1 MRLVFWLLALLLI
14 FPNFSNLNAAE
25 KSKKKKKGT
34 EIALPAPKKQSPYE
48 KLFKGKNVVTAK
60 SNFITLHKV
69 GDKLYFEIPLKYMER
84 EILLASTVT
93 NVTAPDFC
101 DIGYKANQPLHLKFT
116 RRDSTVF
123 LRYVTSTATTDN
135 LQKAMETVY
144 GDPIFNAYD
153 VKAYNP
159 DSTAVVID
167 MTTLF
172 TTNVKD
178 LSFFPDALMGGM
190 VSLSTSFKKEASYL
204 DEIKAFDD
212 NLSIKSVMSYGVSM
226 SVMGMMK
233 LMDNYPFTATV
244 TRSILLLPEEPMR
257 PRLTDSRVGIFN
269 TTKTR
274 LSITNEDEI
283 GRYSVAHR
291 WRIEPKDVE
300 AYKRGELVEPVKPIV
315 FYVDDAFPELWKE
328 SIHKGVTNWNAAFEK
343 IGFKNVMIAKDFS
356 KDDPTFDPDNLKY
369 SCIRYIPNTTANAMG
384 PSWTDPRSGEIVNA
398 SVLVYG
404 NIIQL
409 LNNWCFV
416 QTAQLDASVRG
427 KKLPDDVVK
436 EAMVYV
442 ISHEVGHCL
451 GFMHNMGSSSA
462 FPVDSLRS
470 ATFTQKYG
478 TTPCIM
484 DYARF
489 NYVAQPEDKGVKLT
503 PPDLGV
509 YDYFLVKWN
518 YQYLPGLK
526 DEWEEQ
532 PIVESWVDEHAGD
545 PIYRYGRQQVQTR
558 YDPSA
563 LEEDLGD
570 DPIKASDYG
579 IKNLKYIL
587 AHLEEWIENDTD
599 YTHRRALY
607 SQILNQYYRYLRNVM
622 YNIGGIYLTEVKEG
636 TPGKT
641 YEAVAKERQKASMK
655 WLLNQYKTMSW
666 LDNTELTQHFPL
678 AINGSATVRAKVA
691 GEFSKLIS
699 NVILSSYVASS
710 PYSVEEFMTD
720 LYNGTWNS
728 LLQGTSLTEGDKILQ
743 KAVVDMICASLNDGD
758 KGSKSLLGFAPSVD
772 EILLYNLDETGLI
785 RRYEEA
791 FRCVDEKY
799 GQGFVG
805 SRISLD
811 ENFGPAGYG
820 FQRPINISAID
831 DSRAYLQ
838 NLAVKSRALL
848 KGRVNGMTGKTK
860 IHYQSLLIKL
870 NNALKDKL

>member
-1 MRLVFWLLALLLI
+1 MRLVFWLLAALLVL
-14 FPNFSNLNAAE
+14 PNFSDINATE
-25 KSKKKKKGT
+25 KNKKKKKGT
-34 EIALPAPKKQSPYE
+34 EVALPAPKKQSPYE

-60 SNFITLHKV
+60 SDFITLHKV

-135 LQKAMETVY
+135 LQKAMKTVY
-144 GDPIFNAYD
+144 GDPIFNAYE

-167 MTTLF
+167 MTALF

-233 LMDNYPFTATV
+233 LLDNYPFTATV

-283 GRYSVAHR
+283 GTYSVAHR

-343 IGFKNVMIAKDFS
+343 IGFKNVMIAKDFPQ
-356 KDDPTFDPDNLKY
+356 DDPTFDPDNLKY
-369 SCIRYIPNTTANAMG
+369 SCIRYVANTTANAMG

-409 LNNWCFV
+409 LNNWSFV

-451 GFMHNMGSSSA
+451 GFMHNMASSSA

-470 ATFTQKYG
+470 ASFTQKYG

-489 NYVAQPEDKGVKLT
+489 NYIAQAEDKGVKLT
-503 PPDLGV
+503 PPDLGI

-518 YQYLPGLK
+518 YQYLPDLK

-563 LEEDLGD
+563 LEEDLGN

-587 AHLEEWIENDTD
+587 DHLEEWIENDTD

-607 SQILNQYYRYLRNVM
+607 NQILNQYYRYLRNVM

-636 TPGKT
+636 TPGKP

-678 AINGSATVRAKVA
+678 AISGSATMRAKVA

-710 PYSVEEFMTD
+710 PYTVDEFMTD
-720 LYNGTWNS
+720 LYNGTWSS
-728 LLQGTSLTEGDKILQ
+728 LLRGTSLTEGDKILQ
-743 KAVVDMICASLNDGD
+743 KAVVDMVCASLNSGD
-758 KGSKSLLGFAPSVD
+758 KGGKSLLGFAPSID
-772 EILLYNLDETGLI
+772 EILLYNLDETGLV
-785 RRYEEA
+785 RRYEEV
-791 FRCVDEKY
+791 FRSVDEKY

-805 SRISLD
+805 SRVSLG
-811 ENFGPAGYG
+811 ENFGSAGYG

-831 DSRAYLQ
+831 DSKAYLQ
-838 NLAVKSRALL
+838 NLAVKSQALL
-848 KGRVNGMTGKTK
+848 KGRINGMSGKTK